1 MSDFPFGKSN
11 GVSWEGDGEDSIG
24 GSGNRRTQLSLRA
37 GRIIQIVQA
46 IHSRPRYWSR
56 QKLAAS
62 LGVSER
68 QITKDLELIR
78 EDLQFRVKREPRG
91 GYYFTSIP
99 QLPEVSYSL
108 PQAMALVLAAD
119 ATRQL
124 AGFPQEQL
132 DLAMSPLIANMPEEL
147 RPLLE
152 RRFRP
157 SVAANPHREEMIE
170 LFSKAI
176 AQSRSVNIVYRAAS
190 HDGEAQQ
197 RRVDPYEIIAYG
209 YSWHLLGW
217 CHLREDIRDFKLDR
231 IERALVTSERFER
244 DPAFDLD
251 AFLAQG
257 WGMIRG
263 TGAEP
268 EAVELVFSAKAGR
281 WVAEEQWHPD
291 QSCDWLPDGRLCF
304 RVTVPV
310 TDELR
315 RWVLRYGTD
324 CQVVQPASLRD
335 WVLDQSRG
343 LIQAYANGA
352 ALTP

>member
-1 MSDFPFGKSN
+1 MSDFLASETEKS
-11 GVSWEGDGEDSIG
+11 EGDCEDWSHEDA
-24 GSGNRRTQLSLRA
+24 GSKRRAQLSLRA
-37 GRIIQIVQA
+37 GRIIQLVQL
-46 IHSRPRYWSR
+46 IYSRPRYWNR
-56 QKLAAS
+56 QMLANS

-68 QITKDLELIR
+68 QITKDLELLR
-78 EDLQFRVKREPRG
+78 EDLTFQIKREPRG

-99 QLPEVSYSL
+99 QLPAVSYSL
-108 PQAMALVLAAD
+108 PQAMALVLAAE

-124 AGFPQEQL
+124 AGFPTEQL
-132 DLAMSPLIANMPEEL
+132 DMAMSQLSSIMPDEL

-157 SVAANPHREEMIE
+157 AGDPNPHREKMIR
-170 LFSKAI
+170 LFTEAI
-176 AQSRSVNIVYRAAS
+176 ARQRSVNIVYRAAS

-197 RRVDPYEIIAYG
+197 RRVDPYEIVSYG
-209 YSWHLLGW
+209 YSFHLLGW
-217 CHLREDIRDFKLDR
+217 CHLRQEIRDFKLDR
-231 IERALVTSERFER
+231 IERALVTQERFDR

-251 AFLAQG
+251 TFFAQG
-257 WGMIRG
+257 WGMMRG

-268 EAVELVFSAKAGR
+268 EGVELIFSTKAAR
-281 WVAEEQWHPD
+281 WVAEERWHAE
-291 QSCDWLPDGRLCF
+291 QVCEWLPDGRLGF

-335 WVLDQSRG
+335 WVLDQARG
-343 LIQAYANGA
+343 LIQAYAE
-352 ALTP
+352 